1 MANLIASP
9 AKMALKLQELEEKIE
24 ILNEQIVKM
33 QGKAEAQLE
42 TLKVKNGRRTKK
54 NNWKRIS
61 LTT

>member
-1 MANLIASP
+1 MAILIASP

-54 NNWKRIS
+54 NN
-61 LTT
+61 